1 MGRGGVDLGCG
12 AVGAGGCNV
21 GNDVSGKSASSCHN
35 ICACTASVRRPRSPC
50 AQSACSFPAPLLL
63 SSLRPAPLPRR
74 LKRIQDLVPPDVE
87 AALGKLPRD
96 VSPECVALLR
106 RILCIP
112 PAGRPTLSDIM
123 GDPWFKQFLPDL
135 SKLAVAQ
142 PREQQGV
149 AEITRIVQVCVCV
162 PQTLGGAGLGGWP
175 WLIGVPWW
183 CGCPAGWLL
192 FLHGNPV
199 LQQPT
204 LYTPARRRSA
214 PLLHLLLPHPAGSA
228 QAVPAAAADARR
240 VCGGGD

>member
-1 MGRGGVDLGCG
+1 ML
-12 AVGAGGCNV
+12 NL
-21 GNDVSGKSASSCHN
+21 
-35 ICACTASVRRPRSPC
+35 
-50 AQSACSFPAPLLL
+50 PAPFLLL
-63 SSLRPAPLPRR
+63 FCSPHCPPAPLPRR

-149 AEITRIVQVCVCV
+149 AEITRIVQV
-162 PQTLGGAGLGGWP
+162 GGWVGP
-175 WLIGVPWW
+175 RAW
-183 CGCPAGWLL
+183 GCRALLGW
-192 FLHGNPV
+192 
-199 LQQPT
+199 
-204 LYTPARRRSA
+204 
-214 PLLHLLLPHPAGSA
+214 
-228 QAVPAAAADARR
+228 
-240 VCGGGD
+240 GGPG